1 MKPLG
6 FGKSILFFA
15 IPTLMMQGMYHV
27 VMRVTDYLGY
37 RLFFTFLIGF
47 GVPSLLLLL
56 AALILY
62 RGEHSGLS
70 FRERFRLQKLDTT
83 GWIWTAILC
92 AIWIAVP
99 ILMRPVTVW
108 LQSHWFHPDKL
119 WIRMMTP
126 DPNYFMEVPL
136 GTGVYAALI
145 VFVIV
150 NVFGGELFWR
160 GYVFPR
166 QELAFG
172 SRTWLIHAVLWIIFR
187 SFLPWELAT
196 FTVLGFALAYAVQR
210 THNTWT
216 SILAHFCGL
225 ITMMLLR

>member
-6 FGKSILFFA
+6 LGKSILFFA
-15 IPTLMMQGMYHV
+15 ILALVMQGMLHV

-47 GVPSLLLLL
+47 GVPSFLLLF
-56 AALILY
+56 AALIFY
-62 RGEHSGLS
+62 RRERSGLS
-70 FRERFRLQKLDTT
+70 FRERFRLQKMDRD
-83 GWIWTAILC
+83 GWMWTAVLC
-92 AIWIAVP
+92 AIWIVVP
-99 ILMRPVTVW
+99 IIMRPLTMW
-108 LQSHWFHPDKL
+108 LQSHWFHPSKM
-119 WIRMMTP
+119 WIRMTTP
-126 DPNYFMEVPL
+126 DPNYFMEVPMSAWIYVVL
-136 GTGVYAALI
+136 FAFIML
-145 VFVIV
+145 
-150 NVFGGELFWR
+150 NVFGGELFFR

-172 SRTWLIHAVLWIIFR
+172 QRTWFVHAVLWILFR

-196 FTVLGFALAYAVQR
+196 ITVSGFALSYFVQR

-225 ITMMLLR
+225 MTMMLLR

>member
-6 FGKSILFFA
+6 FWKSILYFA

-47 GVPSLLLLL
+47 GVPSLLLLF
-56 AALILY
+56 AAFILY
-62 RGEHSGLS
+62 RRERSGLS

-83 GWIWTAILC
+83 GWIWTAVLC
-92 AIWIAVP
+92 VIWIAVP
-99 ILMRPVTVW
+99 IFVRPVTQW
-108 LQSHWFHPDKL
+108 LQTHWFHPDKL
-119 WIRMMTP
+119 WIRMMTS
-126 DPNYFMEVPL
+126 DPNYFMEVPMGPL
-136 GTGVYAALI
+136 VYAALI
-145 VFVIV
+145 IFVIL

-160 GYVFPR
+160 GYAFPR

>member
-6 FGKSILFFA
+6 LGKSILCFA
-15 IPTLMMQGMYHV
+15 ILALVMQGMLHV

-47 GVPSLLLLL
+47 GVPSFLLLF
-56 AALILY
+56 AALIFY
-62 RGEHSGLS
+62 RRERSGLS
-70 FRERFRLQKLDTT
+70 FRERFRLQKMDRD
-83 GWIWTAILC
+83 GWMWTAVLC
-92 AIWIAVP
+92 AIWIVVP
-99 ILMRPVTVW
+99 IIMRPLTMW
-108 LQSHWFHPDKL
+108 LQSHWFHPSKM
-119 WIRMMTP
+119 WIRMTTP
-126 DPNYFMEVPL
+126 DPNYFMEVPMSAWIYVVL
-136 GTGVYAALI
+136 FAFIML
-145 VFVIV
+145 
-150 NVFGGELFWR
+150 NVFGGELFFR

-172 SRTWLIHAVLWIIFR
+172 QRTWFVHAVLWILFR

-196 FTVLGFALAYAVQR
+196 ITVSGFALSYFVQR

-225 ITMMLLR
+225 MTMMLLR

>member
-6 FGKSILFFA
+6 LTKTILYFA
-15 IPTLMMQGMYHV
+15 IPAFLMQGMVHI
-27 VMRVTDYLGY
+27 VMRVTDFLGY

-47 GVPSLLLLL
+47 GVPSFLLLL
-56 AALILY
+56 AAWILY
-62 RGEHSGLS
+62 RRERSGLS
-70 FRERFRLQKLDTT
+70 FRERFRLQKMDRS

-99 ILMRPVTVW
+99 IMLRPVTAW
-108 LQSHWFHPDKL
+108 MQSHWFHPSKI

-126 DPNYFMEVPL
+126 DPNYFMEVPMSAWIH
-136 GTGVYAALI
+136 VVLI
-145 VFVIV
+145 AFVLL
-150 NVFGGELFWR
+150 NVFGGELFFR
-160 GYVFPR
+160 GYIFPR

-172 SRTWLIHAVLWIIFR
+172 SRTWIVHAVLWIIFR

-196 FTVLGFALAYAVQR
+196 ITVLGFALTYAVQR